1 MGGEF
6 SEEAAWAAAG
16 RVEAWAGE
24 VRVNLIRLVAIAAL
38 YGHHL
43 LNRYAFRVELPPG
56 YHAGVTAIAGA
67 WTLAAL
73 ALHVGLSRRWNP
85 PWLKFAALAFDALM
99 ITALLVLT
107 DGPRGPFFML
117 LFLLIATA
125 PLRLDLRLVWAATLL
140 AMLAFG
146 FACGHDRWG
155 RNLPP
160 KDRLPRHQQV
170 IVEVGLACA
179 GLLAGQA
186 TRQARRFAR
195 EYGDRMK
202 PEEPAA

>member
-1 MGGEF
+1 MGEEF
-6 SEEAAWAAAG
+6 SEEAAWTAAG

-24 VRVNLIRLVAIAAL
+24 LRVNLIRLIAIAAL

-43 LNRYAFRVELPPG
+43 LNRYAFHTELPEG

-85 PWLKFAALAFDALM
+85 PWLKFGALAFDALM
-99 ITALLVLT
+99 IAALLILS

-117 LFLLIATA
+117 LFLLVGTA
-125 PLRLDLRLVWAATLL
+125 PLRLDIRLVWTSTLL
-140 AMLAFG
+140 ALLAFV
-146 FACGHDRWG
+146 FACGHDRWV
-155 RNLPP
+155 RKLPE

-170 IVEVGLACA
+170 IIGIGLVCA

-195 EYGDRMK
+195 DYADRLK
-202 PEEPAA
+202 PEPPA